1 MTIGWNDIK
10 LKQYKEI
17 LKVDTKQDPIDYAAE
32 MIKILFDID
41 DPLSLTLPE
50 FNKYSDDIKII
61 GTEIPDVKLKDTY
74 KVNGNEYI
82 LDGNV
87 FEWKMSQL
95 IDFRK
100 YSQENDITNIAAC
113 YIIPKDHTYNDGYNM
128 DAVVKDIECFPITDI
143 IKMQNFFVSA
153 FAMSIDIST
162 DYLMSMMKK
171 TPNAEIMKKLAML
184 KQLTMELKTDMTSS
198 LTSLHIVE

>member
-1 MTIGWNDIK
+1 MTLGWNDIK

-32 MIKILFDID
+32 MIRILFDVD
-41 DPLSLTLPE
+41 DPLSLTMPE
-50 FNKYSDDIKII
+50 FNKYSEDIKII

-74 KVNGNEYI
+74 KVNGNEYV

-113 YIIPKDHTYNDGYNM
+113 YIIPKGHTYNDGYDM
-128 DAVVKDIECFPITDI
+128 DTVVKDIECFPITDI
-143 IKMQNFFVSA
+143 LKMQRFFVSA